1 MTRSSGAST
10 PPPKTLAAAR
20 AAGGQLL
27 ARNTLLNVAG
37 QVIPLLVAVVAIP
50 VLVRHLGTGGYGV
63 LSIAFAALGFFGILD
78 LGLGRATVHAVA
90 DHLGPEGAGKLPG
103 IVWTSVFA
111 LLAVG
116 TAMGAAAAA
125 MVPVVLPWLRM
136 APALVIPARNAL
148 WLLCAGLPVLLAGD
162 GLRGVLQAV
171 HRFDLVNYIRGP
183 AASLLFA
190 VAALAAWR
198 GVGVEGVVFLLV
210 LLRAAAT
217 VGYLVAVLVVLP
229 AVRAQV
235 RPARN
240 MLRRLFSFGGWVM
253 AANVTGALFTYLER
267 FFIAAVLS
275 VGTLTY
281 YAIPIDLVSRGS
293 VLPASLGSALF
304 PFFSQHSGDPAGRV
318 RAATLRGVRFTVFC
332 MAPLTAFLLACG
344 GEILRL
350 WLGAAFAAA
359 STRVVQVLAV
369 AFFFNA
375 FGFIPYAAIQA
386 LDHPA
391 WKAWLDMTLLPIY
404 AVAVWVLLLR
414 TGLVG
419 AAWAKLLFS
428 AVDCGVLFLLAGRLR
443 AVAWRDYCSAS
454 FLRVAGLG
462 VGVLGASVA
471 LPVLGCHGI
480 GLLAAECGVLTLYA
494 ILFWYYAADAEE
506 TAIPRRLWARLSAA
520 SLS

>member
-1 MTRSSGAST
+1 MTASAGT
-10 PPPKTLAAAR
+10 SAPPPKTLATAR

-37 QVIPLLVAVVAIP
+37 QVVPLLVAVAAVP
-50 VLVRHLGTGGYGV
+50 VLLRHLGSGGYGL
-63 LSIAFAALGFFGILD
+63 LSIALAALGFFGILD

-90 DHLGPEGAGKLPG
+90 DHLTPEGAAELPG

-116 TAMGAAAAA
+116 TAMGAAGAAI
-125 MVPVVLPWLRM
+125 VPVVLPWLRM
-136 APALVIPARNAL
+136 PPALVIPARNAL

-162 GLRGVLQAV
+162 GLRGVLQAL

-190 VAALAAWR
+190 VAAVAAWR
-198 GVGVEGVVFLLV
+198 GVGVEGVVLLLV
-210 LLRAAAT
+210 LLRAAAAA
-217 VGYLVAVLVVLP
+217 GYLVAVLVVLP

-235 RPARN
+235 HPAHHV
-240 MLRRLFSFGGWVM
+240 LRRLFSFGGWVM
-253 AANVTGALFTYLER
+253 AANVTGALFTYIDR

-281 YAIPIDLVSRGS
+281 YAVPIDFVGRGS

-359 STRVVQVLAV
+359 STQVVRVLAV
-369 AFFFNA
+369 AFLFNA
-375 FGFIPYAAIQA
+375 FAYIPYAAIQA

-391 WKAWLDMTLLPIY
+391 WKAWLDMALLPVY
-404 AVAVWVLLLR
+404 AAAVWVLLQR

-419 AAWAKLLFS
+419 AAWAKLLSS
-428 AVDCGVLFLLAGRLR
+428 ALDCGLLFLLAGRLR

-462 VGVLGASVA
+462 VGVLVASVA
-471 LPVLGCHGI
+471 LRAFGCRGV
-480 GLLAAECGVLTLYA
+480 GLLGAECGVIGVYA
-494 ILFWYYAADAEE
+494 ILFWCYAADAEE
-506 TAIPRRLWARLSAA
+506 AAIAGRLWARIRRGPSR
-520 SLS
+520 